1 MENSVKLSTPA
12 IRHAVQQAALV
23 AARKSG
29 WKRLDRAPILA
40 QFADRAPKS
49 NIYRWIAEARKLP
62 LTRTPEEMLDDAKSG
77 DALLVGSVVREIREA
92 VAPAPGA
99 ALARHA
105 MPYALPL
112 PSLGETAAAVV
123 PVPGLMELP
132 LRNASRPRMTR
143 WAKSRG
149 ADGDIRNTRLIL
161 RAAETLRRS
170 LETAVKLQEA
180 IEDGAEVE
188 QFHRTILEEIAAID
202 PSVAARI
209 RARLLETNAAY
220 TARTWPCVG
229 RQIGFMRNDDSCS
242 WPLTSPSSCSRW
254 DLARKRGG
262 PALGRA
268 H

>member
-1 MENSVKLSTPA
+1 MEYSAKLSTQA
-12 IRHAVQQAALV
+12 IRHAAQQAALV

-29 WKRLDRAPILA
+29 WKRLDRAPIVA

-77 DALLVGSVVREIREA
+77 DAALVGSVIREIKES

-99 ALARHA
+99 ALARQA

-123 PVPGLMELP
+123 PVPVMELVKKCVQ
-132 LRNASRPRMTR
+132 AADDTM
-143 WAKSRG
+143 AKSRG
-149 ADGDIRNTRLIL
+149 VDGDIRNTRLIL

-202 PSVAARI
+202 PSVAAR
-209 RARLLETNAAY
+209 
-220 TARTWPCVG
+220 
-229 RQIGFMRNDDSCS
+229 
-242 WPLTSPSSCSRW
+242 SR
-254 DLARKRGG
+254 
-262 PALGRA
+262 
-268 H
+268 